1 VNAHTLHRSL
11 RELSRLAGVRAV
23 LATTEHDGL
32 PAASVASVDI
42 DAEALAAFAMAL
54 FRRVRLANE
63 AAGYGAT
70 RTLVLDASGGRLFV
84 SAGPSLAIVVLT
96 DRDAGAG
103 LVRVAMQRA
112 AGAVT

>member
-1 VNAHTLHRSL
+1 ML
-11 RELSRLAGVRAV
+11 RPLAELSRLPGVRAV

-32 PAASVASVDI
+32 PAGAVASVDI

-70 RTLVLDASGGRLFV
+70 RTLVLDAVGGRLFV
-84 SAGPSLAIVVLT
+84 SVGPNFAIVVLT
-96 DRDAGAG
+96 SREAAAG

-112 AGAVT
+112 AGELG